1 MSAPSLRPFTL
12 APSSQKSSAVLP
24 SSDWPFPVT
33 ALGRRRSGVRQRQDG
48 PRSPAVHCGSK
59 KKRRQQLGDPSRMPC
74 QEEHPTCYSLN
85 IYTPLKSLCC
95 PAEGAASRRDKSSY
109 SSQEFV
115 IIFLQTSLPLPRVGK
130 AVVSPVCLQ
139 ILVFT
144 LEMGPT

>member
-1 MSAPSLRPFTL
+1 
-12 APSSQKSSAVLP
+12 
-24 SSDWPFPVT
+24 
-33 ALGRRRSGVRQRQDG
+33 
-48 PRSPAVHCGSK
+48 
-59 KKRRQQLGDPSRMPC
+59 MPC

-115 IIFLQTSLPLPRVGK
+115 IIFLQASLPLPRVGK

-144 LEMGPT
+144 LEMGLT